1 VQRLISFSPTLYVS
15 RHPLHR
21 RQTRFDRVGRCQFPP
36 QHRSHS
42 GGRLE
47 EIARLPHFAPATV
60 SITGATNRSRHVLG
74 PHGRGRKSAGVY
86 MDLLCR
92 SSFNAGMLS
101 TDFFSVG
108 SGVLSRTE
116 TIMGQ
121 RKGFHALHR
130 SLVEASRTMA
140 IKFHH
145 TARYKNGTSS
155 QAFFAF
161 PSLPYRALQCDR
173 CLVITMF
180 SSLLSRR

>member
-1 VQRLISFSPTLYVS
+1 
-15 RHPLHR
+15 
-21 RQTRFDRVGRCQFPP
+21 
-36 QHRSHS
+36 
-42 GGRLE
+42 
-47 EIARLPHFAPATV
+47 
-60 SITGATNRSRHVLG
+60 
-74 PHGRGRKSAGVY
+74 

-116 TIMGQ
+116 TIMGHT
-121 RKGFHALHR
+121 KGFHALHR

-145 TARYKNGTSS
+145 TARYKNGTNS

-161 PSLPYRALQCDR
+161 PSLPYRALQRDR
-173 CLVITMF
+173 CLVITIF
-180 SSLLSRR
+180 SSLFAPFHGGNTGSNPVGDANKTNGLTGVRPDLTQDAVTLW

>member
-1 VQRLISFSPTLYVS
+1 
-15 RHPLHR
+15 
-21 RQTRFDRVGRCQFPP
+21 
-36 QHRSHS
+36 
-42 GGRLE
+42 
-47 EIARLPHFAPATV
+47 
-60 SITGATNRSRHVLG
+60 
-74 PHGRGRKSAGVY
+74 

-116 TIMGQ
+116 TIMGHT
-121 RKGFHALHR
+121 KGFHALHR

-173 CLVITMF
+173 SLVITMF
-180 SSLLSRR
+180 SSLFAPFTAVTRVQIPSGTPNLFRNLRAIVKIFAGKKGTTLTDSDEL